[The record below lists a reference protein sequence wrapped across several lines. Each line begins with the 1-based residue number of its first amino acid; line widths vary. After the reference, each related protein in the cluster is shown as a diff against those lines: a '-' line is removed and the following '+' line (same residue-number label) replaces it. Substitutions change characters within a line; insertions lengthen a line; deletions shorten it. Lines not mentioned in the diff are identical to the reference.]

1 MEWHVQ
7 YRMGGED
14 RIVRHPTPELAI
26 EAACRLID
34 AGCDVH
40 GIGTGPLTDS
50 IDRKQIARIYA
61 LWARTARPFGC

>member
-7 YRMGGED
+7 YRRGRED
-14 RIVRHPTPELAI
+14 CIVRHPTPELAI
-26 EAACRLID
+26 EAACQLID

-40 GIGTGPLTDS
+40 GIGMGPLTDS

-61 LWARTARPFGC
+61 LWTRAARP